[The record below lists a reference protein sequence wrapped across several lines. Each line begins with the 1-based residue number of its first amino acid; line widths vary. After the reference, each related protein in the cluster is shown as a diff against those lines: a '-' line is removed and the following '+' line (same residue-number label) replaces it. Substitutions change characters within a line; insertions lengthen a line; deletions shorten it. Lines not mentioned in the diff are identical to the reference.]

1 MRRTLAFAS
10 VLLTLVSACGGSGR
24 ANAQGGFS
32 LASMK
37 GSYAGL
43 FTGKIATPGGLLPFL
58 GTGVFTADGAGNLSG
73 EETYTANGTP
83 CSATVQGTYQVN
95 ADGSGSD
102 AVKFTATG
110 TGCTS
115 GSYTQTLAIGQGGS
129 LVLLV
134 NTNADQISEEWHL
147 QN

>member
-1 MRRTLAFAS
+1 MKTTLLVAALSLTLA
-10 VLLTLVSACGGSGR
+10 SACGGGSK

-32 LASMK
+32 LASIK

-43 FTGKIATPGGLLPFL
+43 FTGKIHTSSGLLPFR

-73 EETYTANGTP
+73 DESYTVNGVP
-83 CSATVQGTYQVN
+83 CSATIQGTYQVN

-102 AVKFTATG
+102 SVKFTASG
-110 TGCTS
+110 SGCTS
-115 GSYTQTLAIGQGGS
+115 GTYTQSLAIGQAGS
-129 LVLLV
+129 LILLV
-134 NTNADQISEEWHL
+134 NTNADEISEEWYS

>member
-1 MRRTLAFAS
+1 MKTTLLLSAL
-10 VLLTLVSACGGSGR
+10 LLTLASACGGSSK

-32 LASMK
+32 LASVK

-43 FTGKIATPGGLLPFL
+43 FTGKIQTSGGLLPFL

-73 EETYTANGTP
+73 DETYTVNGAP

-102 AVKFTATG
+102 AVKYTDSG

-115 GSYTQTLAIGQGGS
+115 GSYTQTFAIGQAGS
-129 LVLLV
+129 LIVMV
-134 NTNADQISEEWHL
+134 NTNGDQVSEEWHL
-147 QN
+147 QS